1 MQPAVN
7 EINSGVWGKKIE
19 GKKQQNGSKT
29 TQKPRRDDNEQ
40 LKYDLTVLFS
50 SIFIFNPWEWVTC
63 DSSQM
68 QMSGIS
74 YTGVYF
80 ISECIFNIRIII
92 IRNKTTSSPKQ
103 TLF

>member
-40 LKYDLTVLFS
+40 LKV
-50 SIFIFNPWEWVTC
+50 
-63 DSSQM
+63 
-68 QMSGIS
+68 
-74 YTGVYF
+74 
-80 ISECIFNIRIII
+80 
-92 IRNKTTSSPKQ
+92 
-103 TLF
+103 